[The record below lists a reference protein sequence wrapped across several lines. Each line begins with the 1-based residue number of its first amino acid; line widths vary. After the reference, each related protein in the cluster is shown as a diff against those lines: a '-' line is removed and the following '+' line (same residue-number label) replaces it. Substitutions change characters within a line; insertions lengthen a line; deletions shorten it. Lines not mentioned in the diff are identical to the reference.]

1 MRDAMFWVR
10 PARRAWAVFA
20 LGLVV
25 SAAGCSL
32 GEQTEPALSG
42 PSDQGFNLELTA
54 LPDTLNADGVSV
66 SLVRIVVRDENGR
79 PVSGHAVLFEHN
91 GDGVLAPQASSTFV
105 GPIQSGI
112 VMATDNNGV
121 AFVVYTAGLDLRT
134 VTVWARPYGIDAANL
149 YFRSVD
155 IFQR

>member
-1 MRDAMFWVR
+1 MRDAMSRVR
-10 PARRAWAVFA
+10 PARRVWTVLA
-20 LGLVV
+20 LGLVL

-32 GEQTEPALSG
+32 GDQTEPALSG
-42 PSDQGFNLELTA
+42 PSDQGFNLELIA

-66 SLVRIVVRDENGR
+66 SQVRIVVRDENGQ

-91 GDGVLAPQASSTFV
+91 GDGFLSPQASSTFV

-121 AFVVYTAGLDLRT
+121 AVVVYTAGTSVRT
-134 VTVWARPYGIDAANL
+134 LSVWARPYGIDAANL

>member
-1 MRDAMFWVR
+1 MRHALSRVR
-10 PARRAWAVFA
+10 PARRVWTVLA
-20 LGLVV
+20 LGLVL

-32 GEQTEPALSG
+32 GDQTEPVLSG

-66 SLVRIVVRDENGR
+66 SQVRIVVRDENGG

-91 GDGVLAPQASSTFV
+91 GDGFLSPQASSRFV

-121 AFVVYTAGLDLRT
+121 AMVVYTAGLSLRT
-134 VTVWARPYGIDAANL
+134 LSVWARPYGIDATNL

>member
-20 LGLVV
+20 LGLVLA
-25 SAAGCSL
+25 AAGCSL

-54 LPDTLNADGVSV
+54 LPDTLNADGVSL

-112 VMATDNNGV
+112 VMATDNSGV